1 LLNQVIL
8 STTVKNKLGNTLIP
22 VIIALAIS
30 AVASIPF
37 LRQGADL
44 SAQAKVLEA
53 QHELA
58 DITKNW
64 QVLAASTKIEKTDPK
79 PAFMEGENTF
89 GEDLNFTMGESGNSN
104 SGYSDVGI
112 NLFNYKT
119 SNLETCEILRS
130 TFNGNFQGIEKYRC
144 ENATE
149 NLQIICNY
157 GN

>member
-1 LLNQVIL
+1 MLNQVIL

-44 SAQAKVLEA
+44 SAQAKVLQA

-64 QVLAASTKIEKTDPK
+64 IILAASTKIKKSDDK
-79 PAFMEGENTF
+79 PAFMVGKNIF
-89 GEDLNFTMGESGNSN
+89 GEKLSSRMGKPGNSN
-104 SGYSDVGI
+104 SEYTDTGTNV
-112 NLFNYKT
+112 FNYKT
-119 SNLETCEILRS
+119 SNLETCEMLRG
-130 TFNGNFQGIEKYRC
+130 TFNRNFQGIAKSRC

-149 NLQIICNY
+149 NLQIIFNY